1 MLKKIEVELITG
13 FLSAGK
19 TSFLQSFIDISKKE
33 GTEILIIQCE
43 NGRAQLSDELL
54 NKKKVVL
61 RKYKN
66 NQDLDYKSLLN
77 NINFHAPKRIVIECN
92 GVCNLDEFLSFL
104 NSESLRKRI
113 KVTGIITVV
122 DCMTMNMFLKNM
134 SSLILPNLRA
144 ADLIVLNNCDSVGL
158 KKTEELEQILKDINL
173 HAHILRCHSSI
184 NLDEDVRNCS
194 IIKKFV

>member
-19 TSFLQSFIDISKKE
+19 TSFLQSFIDMSNK
-33 GTEILIIQCE
+33 GNSEILIIQCE
-43 NGRAQLSDELL
+43 NGRAQLSEEFL

-66 NQDLDYKSLLN
+66 NQNLDYKSFLN
-77 NINFHAPKRIVIECN
+77 NINFHSPKRIVIECN

-104 NSESLRKRI
+104 NSDNLKKRI

-122 DCMTMNMFLKNM
+122 DCVTMNMFLKNM

-158 KKTEELEQILKDINL
+158 KKAEELEQVLKDINL

-184 NLDEDVRNCS
+184 NLDEDVRNCA

>member
-33 GTEILIIQCE
+33 GTETLIIQCE
-43 NGRAQLSDELL
+43 NGKAQLSEEFL
-54 NKKKVVL
+54 KKKKLVL

-66 NQDLDYKSLLN
+66 NQNLDYKSFLN
-77 NINFHAPKRIVIECN
+77 NINFNDPKRIVIECN
-92 GVCNLDEFLSFL
+92 GVCNLDEFLNFL
-104 NSESLRKRI
+104 NSDSLRKRI
-113 KVTGIITVV
+113 KVMGIITVV
-122 DCMTMNMFLKNM
+122 DCVTMNMFLKNM

-144 ADLIVLNNCDSVGL
+144 ADLIVLNNCDSVGV
-158 KKTEELEQILKDINL
+158 KKAEEMEQILKDINL

-184 NLDEDVRNCS
+184 NLDEDVKNCD